1 MQLIEIEK
9 TNSTSVSC
17 RGMSNLYDHP
27 QIYLEIKEEIGK
39 IECPYCS
46 KIFELVKD

>member
-1 MQLIEIEK
+1 MEFIEIEK

-17 RGMSNLYDHP
+17 RGKKLPFDHP

-46 KIFELVKD
+46 KIFELIV